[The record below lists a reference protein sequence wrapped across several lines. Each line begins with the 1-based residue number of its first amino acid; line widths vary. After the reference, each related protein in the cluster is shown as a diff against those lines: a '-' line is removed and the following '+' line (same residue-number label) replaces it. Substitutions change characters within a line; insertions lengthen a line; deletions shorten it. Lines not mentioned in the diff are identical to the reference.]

1 MNVNLWQIVDTY
13 LRSNNVDG
21 AAADLESRLR
31 AAATDR
37 FVSLADSHFTNSP
50 LDVLSH
56 INKFVTAC
64 QFTFDV
70 RAVYLEMNGFDI
82 NYDRWY
88 FDSFAYTEYSDEP
101 DDLDWLCEWNSP
113 DWDQVT
119 LDGLEETQEDFRW
132 YMENK
137 IYEKKTHDKEKE
149 IATLLVMI
157 RFVQLIQSTL
167 DVGSLQCPIPLLAT
181 AHDFDMFGRFVP
193 KNAG

>member
-64 QFTFDV
+64 QITFDV

-119 LDGLEETQEDFRW
+119 LEGLEETQEDFRW

>member
-119 LDGLEETQEDFRW
+119 LEGLEETQEDFRW